1 MKRVP
6 FRLMPSQS
14 NDCRKAESAAS
25 GGTIRHLIA
34 EESEGGGSCLFLRR
48 MSAGIGTRFGQVSVG
63 FLVLDRFGL
72 RLHIAE
78 SLWFICCARRQ
89 GALLVLL

>member
-34 EESEGGGSCLFLRR
+34 EESEGGSCLFLRR

-63 FLVLDRFGL
+63 FLVLDRFGY
-72 RLHIAE
+72 IAE